1 MVSPRSSVSR
11 ACRSAGNFGPTY
23 RAPRRPFE
31 KERID
36 AELKLCGE
44 FGLRNKR
51 EIWRVNY
58 ILSKVR
64 SVARELL
71 TLDPKVRFPSVVAL
85 FFIQTCRKEHGEQS
99 S

>member
-1 MVSPRSSVSR
+1 MRNYR
-11 ACRSAGNFGPTY
+11 NYGPTC

-51 EIWRVNY
+51 EIWRVGY

-71 TLDPKVRFPSVVAL
+71 TLDVKVCFLHASRACFCVGCPLRSAPCL
-85 FFIQTCRKEHGEQS
+85 YC
-99 S
+99 